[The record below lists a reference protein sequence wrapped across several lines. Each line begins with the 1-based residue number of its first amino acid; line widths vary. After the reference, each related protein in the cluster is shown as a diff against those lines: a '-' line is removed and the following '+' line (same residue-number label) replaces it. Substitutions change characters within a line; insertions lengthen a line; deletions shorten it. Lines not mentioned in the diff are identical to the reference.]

1 MRWKKAK
8 VLEDSDF
15 KRLLGVKRLTF
26 LEMVGVVKKNRAVS
40 IHKCGG
46 KKRGPKCKL
55 NAYDKVLVMLMYYR
69 EYRTFAHIAVD
80 YNLSESQCWRIV
92 RDIEQMLIQ
101 SELFHLPGKKTTAS
115 TG

>member
-8 VLEDSDF
+8 CLGDCDF
-15 KRLLGVKRLTF
+15 KRLLGVTRSTLIA
-26 LEMVGVVKKNRAVS
+26 MVDVVKKNRAS
-40 IHKCGG
+40 SHKYVG
-46 KKRGPKCKL
+46 KRRGPKSKL

-80 YNLSESQCWRIV
+80 YNISESHCWRIV
-92 RDIEQMLIQ
+92 TDIERMLIQ